1 MQLEG
6 LSNPLGLPKP
16 AAILREIH
24 QDVWLATGLG
34 RGAAVSRDSGGVF
47 SAAVLDSL
55 DETTGLRWQPTLEH
69 LSTLMREKARDYGY
83 TASSPQ
89 QPTRL
94 QFENDLGTCSDVD
107 VGFAA
112 PPPPKNALSGEILG
126 MFGQLLGAPE
136 PATIMHGLWAA
147 AATAHIPMDQLTIR
161 EAEDLTGILE
171 RLNATPDLP
180 GELPSILV
188 FLEHLAGLCTGP
200 KRNHLRA
207 VIDSV
212 AVGKEMQTKL
222 AAERARAELQERGQ
236 AQMLVTLGPDFATTD
251 AYRLSGCL
259 YRPGIPLVIKQSD
272 DFLTK
277 LDSVRNRAE
286 EIITELSQ
294 FTIDLLDTEIVYE
307 FLLDR
312 DSLDLPVETWTLGDQ
327 DIGARSLVRLR
338 SWDRLRSP
346 RMIRVPPHLRRRW
359 ETLNASSDQLIGW
372 ICDELTD
379 GPPGVTSFNRANVS
393 LPKQLAGHSSLVYL
407 ILGWPYSTVDGPDL
421 FDSVLS
427 SGIPVVL
434 WQRTNRVVADQT
446 LARIASSEP
455 GTLPSAVLASRKDGD
470 PAGLALLWDPG
481 DPFPERIDYIQA
493 PPPIRSTP

>member
-1 MQLEG
+1 
-6 LSNPLGLPKP
+6 
-16 AAILREIH
+16 
-24 QDVWLATGLG
+24 
-34 RGAAVSRDSGGVF
+34 
-47 SAAVLDSL
+47 
-55 DETTGLRWQPTLEH
+55 
-69 LSTLMREKARDYGY
+69 
-83 TASSPQ
+83 
-89 QPTRL
+89 
-94 QFENDLGTCSDVD
+94 
-107 VGFAA
+107 
-112 PPPPKNALSGEILG
+112 

-188 FLEHLAGLCTGP
+188 LLEHLAGLCTGP

-207 VIDSV
+207 VINSV

-327 DIGARSLVRLR
+327 DI
-338 SWDRLRSP
+338 
-346 RMIRVPPHLRRRW
+346 
-359 ETLNASSDQLIGW
+359 ET
-372 ICDELTD
+372 
-379 GPPGVTSFNRANVS
+379 
-393 LPKQLAGHSSLVYL
+393 
-407 ILGWPYSTVDGPDL
+407 
-421 FDSVLS
+421 
-427 SGIPVVL
+427 
-434 WQRTNRVVADQT
+434 
-446 LARIASSEP
+446 
-455 GTLPSAVLASRKDGD
+455 AV
-470 PAGLALLWDPG
+470 
-481 DPFPERIDYIQA
+481 
-493 PPPIRSTP
+493 